1 MAGDKPGDG
10 GSIQQNAP
18 SWRTSMSIRAILLAG
33 VLGVPLVAGAA
44 LAADT
49 GNLSLANAAKQG
61 DRAAVQ
67 SLLNG
72 SAAQNVAGAEGGVAL
87 IWAATRN
94 DLEMVDMLLAAGADP
109 KATNEY
115 GATALYAAAGN
126 DDPTMTVKLLK
137 AGADPNMA
145 LASGETPLML
155 AAREGH
161 VATVHALLEGGAD
174 PNAQEK
180 NGRQNALMWAIA
192 EHHPEVTK
200 ELVEHK
206 ADVNAKSRTGFTALM
221 FAARGDVESARI
233 LLNAA
238 ADPNAVIPDWGGTA
252 LIIASTMGQPDVVE
266 ALLDKGADPNYK
278 DGNSF
283 TALHSAV
290 RDSDYG
296 SDRAQRE
303 TAVKVVK
310 LLLKHGADPNARL
323 HQEKPT
329 VRALNELEFEGATPI
344 ALAAEVNNLD
354 AIRVLVEAGGDPNI
368 PTAKGTTP
376 LILASGAAT
385 DVQRARSLDERALAV
400 ETAKYLV
407 AHGADVNAVGQF
419 GWTALHS
426 ASYQGL
432 NDVIE
437 FLISKGAK
445 TEVKDELGQTPLS
458 IALSIL
464 TKEAGARRLQIPRRY
479 RGDTAQLLLS
489 LGATPIKQSGVNVVL
504 QRNGDLAIE
513 D

>member
-1 MAGDKPGDG
+1 M
-10 GSIQQNAP
+10 
-18 SWRTSMSIRAILLAG
+18 MSIRAILLAG
-33 VLGVPLVAGAA
+33 VLSVPLVAGAA

-49 GNLSLANAAKQG
+49 GNLSLVNAAKQG

-72 SAAQNVAGAEGGVAL
+72 PAKQNVAGAEGGAAL

-94 DLEMVDMLLAAGADP
+94 DVEMADLLLRAGADA
-109 KATNEY
+109 KAVSEY

-126 DDPTMTVKLLK
+126 ADPAMAVKLMA
-137 AGADPNMA
+137 AGADPNIA
-145 LASGETPLML
+145 LMSGETPLML

-161 VATVHALLEGGAD
+161 AATVRALLEGGAD

-180 NGRQNALMWAIA
+180 NGRQTALMWAIA

-200 ELVEHK
+200 ELLEHK

-221 FAARGDVESARI
+221 FAARGDVDSARI
-233 LLNAA
+233 LLNAG
-238 ADPNAVIPDWGGTA
+238 ADPNATIPDWGGTA
-252 LIIASTMGQPDVVE
+252 LIIASTMGQTDIVG

-296 SDRAQRE
+296 GDRAQRE
-303 TAVKVVK
+303 TAVGIVK

-329 VRALNELEFEGATPI
+329 VRATNELEFEGATPV
-344 ALAAEVNNLD
+344 ALAAEVSSLD
-354 AIRVLVEAGGDPNI
+354 AIRALVEGGADPNI

-385 DVQRARSLDERALAV
+385 DVQRARSLDERALAF

-437 FLISKGAK
+437 FLVSKGAK
-445 TEVKDELGQTPLS
+445 MEVKDELGQTPLS
-458 IALSIL
+458 ISLSIV

-479 RGDTAQLLLS
+479 RGDTAQLLLG
-489 LGATPIKQSGVNVVL
+489 LGATPLNKSGVNVVL
-504 QRNGDLAIE
+504 QRSGDLVVQ
-513 D
+513 